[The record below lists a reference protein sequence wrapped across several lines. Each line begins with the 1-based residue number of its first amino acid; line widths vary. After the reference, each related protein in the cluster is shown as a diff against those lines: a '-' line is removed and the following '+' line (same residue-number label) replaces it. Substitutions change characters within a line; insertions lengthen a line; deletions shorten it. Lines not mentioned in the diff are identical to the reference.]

1 MNGIHLCE
9 RCKYCTHSPNLFQPY
24 YWCSWYGKEVKTPIN
39 RCDKITLKTRIDM
52 KQTVEEAAKKY
63 SNDCRNRQRHC
74 EPYCIVDFI
83 SGAEWQSKQS
93 PWISVKERL
102 PENNTVVLT
111 RGAYGFLIC
120 QLSSLGEWETGANV
134 NKERLGITH
143 WMPIPSF
150 DEILEANRDVLERIK
165 QKGD

>member
-1 MNGIHLCE
+1 M
-9 RCKYCTHSPNLFQPY
+9 K
-24 YWCSWYGKEVKTPIN
+24 K
-39 RCDKITLKTRIDM
+39 DM

-63 SNDCRNRQRHC
+63 SNDCRNRQLHC

-93 PWISVKERL
+93 PWISVNERL

-143 WMPIPSF
+143 WLPIPSF
-150 DEILEANRDVLERIK
+150 DDILEANKDVLEHFK
-165 QKGD
+165 TKEE